1 MEETIESKKS
11 IARWVS
17 FVFSLIQV
25 GMLMWLYQTKF
36 LPPDDITLDVAVS
49 AGIQYPLAG
58 FFSFLFLVVG
68 IWTASYGQGKPFF
81 IAHILLAALILLVVI
96 M

>member
-11 IARWVS
+11 IARWGS
-17 FVFSLIQV
+17 FVFALVQV
-25 GMLMWLYQTKF
+25 GMLIWLYQTKF
-36 LPPDDITLDVAVS
+36 SPPDDITLDKAVS

-58 FFSFLFLVVG
+58 FFSFLFLIVG

-81 IAHILLAALILLVVI
+81 VAHIVLAALILMAVI
-96 M
+96 L